1 MTNLLEKFNE
11 QQIQRLAKEMPI
23 FRPGDDLKVTFK
35 VVDSM
40 GERIQIF
47 EGVCIS
53 KRNRGLHSS
62 FQLER

>member
-11 QQIQRLAKEMPI
+11 QQIQRLAKEMPA
-23 FRPGDDLKVTFK
+23 FCPGNDLKVTFK

-47 EGVCIS
+47 EGVCMYIKKKS
-53 KRNRGLHSS
+53 WITLFFFS
-62 FQLER
+62 